1 MLSRGKSA
9 KIRREISS
17 TVLETGFILCCNIIE
32 WRKIHTAE
40 NRVRQNSLDCTKIP
54 SHIYFFSKDTCIFP
68 AFSIILRYI
77 FDIGGSFRV
86 RNLLPRTE
94 KVSFCRQYSRI
105 ELVYCMQ
112 QCVVLPAERAC
123 ERACCP
129 DYIVELV
136 LPTCLVN
143 REQIPVY
150 SVLYIEWDVVILR
163 FLNTRVH
170 TVR

>member
-1 MLSRGKSA
+1 M
-9 KIRREISS
+9 
-17 TVLETGFILCCNIIE
+17 
-32 WRKIHTAE
+32 
-40 NRVRQNSLDCTKIP
+40 
-54 SHIYFFSKDTCIFP
+54 
-68 AFSIILRYI
+68 
-77 FDIGGSFRV
+77 
-86 RNLLPRTE
+86 
-94 KVSFCRQYSRI
+94 
-105 ELVYCMQ
+105 
-112 QCVVLPAERAC
+112 VLPAERAC

-170 TVR
+170 TVGGVRKVFLIEYYGIIVQYGYPVTVL